1 MFKKGLIFLLVAVMA
16 LSLVACGGKGNNDD
30 GNKEVEESKVE
41 SKGESKEE
49 IKIGLY
55 GTITGPN
62 ALAGEMLE
70 KGGQLAV
77 KEINAAGGINGRPL
91 KLVVY
96 DDKSS
101 PEGAVKAVTRLVDVD
116 KVVAMVGSNSSP
128 NILATT
134 QITEESKTIQVGS
147 GTSPAFTNAGFK
159 YLFRGVANG
168 NLPNK
173 AAVDAMKEMG
183 VESIGIL
190 SVASEYGKSG
200 VESFK
205 ELMEPDIKVVA
216 EEIYQSTDTDYTGQ
230 IAKILNA
237 KPDGVLIY
245 GMTNESALAIKQ
257 FRRNGYKG
265 YIYGPEGLGVPDLLQ
280 VAGEDAND
288 TIFGTGAIIPASIE
302 YASGSVE
309 KGMLEAFVEEYGALP
324 VSDVVYRGYDG
335 VKLIAEALKN
345 AKDIEDPESIREA
358 FINIKGF
365 EGVAGVFDFSDE
377 TGDGLKTARSYI
389 IQDGRHILFEEWRS
403 ENKDK

>member
-1 MFKKGLIFLLVAVMA
+1 MFKKSVLFLLVIVMVF
-16 LSLVACGGKGNNDD
+16 SLVACKQDAPVEKG
-30 GNKEVEESKVE
+30 EENIEAKVE
-41 SKGESKEE
+41 SKDE

-55 GTITGPN
+55 GTITGSN

-91 KLVVY
+91 KLIVY

-147 GTSPAFTNAGFK
+147 GTSPAYTNAGFK

-168 NLPNK
+168 NLPNA

-183 VESIGIL
+183 VKTIGIL

-200 VESFK
+200 IESFK
-205 ELMEPDIKVVA
+205 EHMEPDIEVVA

-237 KPDGVLIY
+237 KPDGILIY

-288 TIFGTGAIIPASIE
+288 TIFGTGAIIPASVE
-302 YASGSVE
+302 DASSTVE
-309 KGMLEAFVEEYGALP
+309 KTMLEAFVEEYGGLP

-365 EGVAGVFDFSDE
+365 EGVAGSYDFSDE
-377 TGDGLKTARSYI
+377 SGDGLKSARSYI
-389 IQDGRHILFEEWRS
+389 IQDGKHVLFSEWRAN
-403 ENKDK
+403 NKDK

>member
-257 FRRNGYKG
+257 FRRNG
-265 YIYGPEGLGVPDLLQ
+265 
-280 VAGEDAND
+280 
-288 TIFGTGAIIPASIE
+288 
-302 YASGSVE
+302 
-309 KGMLEAFVEEYGALP
+309 
-324 VSDVVYRGYDG
+324 
-335 VKLIAEALKN
+335 
-345 AKDIEDPESIREA
+345 
-358 FINIKGF
+358 
-365 EGVAGVFDFSDE
+365 
-377 TGDGLKTARSYI
+377 LKTARSYI